1 MKVLLPDLLIRN
13 SFILYHADN
22 NLTISWVNDIKI
34 MWRFLSRDFPHTVTV
49 HLTLLLFNNEFQV
62 HKRIKSDNCDLEKN
76 LILKVSF
83 WVLVENMVMV
93 NHTIGSYHYAL
104 HFMR

>member
-1 MKVLLPDLLIRN
+1 M
-13 SFILYHADN
+13 
-22 NLTISWVNDIKI
+22 
-34 MWRFLSRDFPHTVTV
+34 SRDFSHTVTV

-83 WVLVENMVMV
+83 WVLVENMV
-93 NHTIGSYHYAL
+93 HTIVGNHYAL
-104 HFMR
+104 HFMREILTISYYHNHNHDP